1 MPLNPFGNLSIEF
14 GRDGVKTAPRRV
26 ESTVEE
32 ALNHGFVVVD
42 VETTGV
48 FPKRDRV
55 LEIAI
60 ISCTPDLAIE
70 DVYTTLI
77 NPERDLGATDVHQI
91 TAAMLRDAPKFHEV
105 AGDILKR
112 IGRRAV
118 IGHNVRFDISLLSG
132 EYERMGLDVPAPA
145 ELCTMKMSYK
155 LGPAQRKLIS
165 CCEHFGITHA
175 RQHSAVDD
183 AHAALNLVRAYRAEA
198 AKQGKCFIA
207 DLAAFVPGDGA
218 VIEDVPKGSGKTFTR
233 VQFEG
238 NPKPSYL
245 QRLLSR
251 LPDTGGLETAA
262 YCHALDRVLEDRRVT
277 LEEMEE
283 LQALAEQVSLSRAAV
298 TEAHRDYLRGLVLLA
313 LEDEVITAGEMKDLV
328 CVNQLL
334 GFEDEHLSEL
344 ISHVR
349 SQPREATHS
358 AGNANASDLVG
369 KKVCFTGAITST
381 IDGKAISRDQALKF
395 AADHGLIATDSVT
408 KATDILVL
416 ADPDSMSGKAKKARQ
431 YGTRLMSDRAFWIL
445 IGVRVD

>member
-1 MPLNPFGNLSIEF
+1 MPLNPFGKISFEIGNTRS
-14 GRDGVKTAPRRV
+14 KTHSAKAH
-26 ESTVEE
+26 STVEE
-32 ALNHGFVVVD
+32 TLKHGFVVVD

-60 ISCTPDLAIE
+60 ISCTPDLVIE

-77 NPERDLGATDVHQI
+77 NPERDLGATHVHQI

-105 AGDILKR
+105 AGDILNR

-118 IGHNVRFDISLLSG
+118 IGHNVRFDVSLLSG

-165 CCEHFGITHA
+165 CCEHFGIAHA

-183 AHAALNLVRAYRAEA
+183 AHAALSLVRAYRDEA

-207 DLAAFVPGDGA
+207 DLAAFLPGDGA
-218 VIEDVPKGSGKTFTR
+218 VLEDVPKGSGKVFTR
-233 VQFEG
+233 IQYEG

-245 QRLLSR
+245 QRLLER

-283 LQALAEQVSLSRAAV
+283 LQSLAMEASLSRAAV
-298 TEAHRDYLRGLVLLA
+298 TEAHRDYLRGLVLIALA
-313 LEDEVITAGEMKDLV
+313 DDVITDGEMKDLV

-334 GFEDEHLSEL
+334 GFDDEHLTEL
-344 ISHVR
+344 IGTVQK
-349 SQPREATHS
+349 QPKHTLGGGDGA
-358 AGNANASDLVG
+358 ASDLIG
-369 KKVCFTGAITST
+369 KRVCFTGAITST
-381 IDGKAISRDQALKF
+381 IDGRAITREQALKL
-395 AADHGLIATDSVT
+395 AADRGLIATDSVT

-445 IGVRVD
+445 VGVRVD